1 MESKDKADQPC
12 MADWSL
18 LMSVLSFVIA
28 PPSRGEGQIKGAL
41 VTKIRF

>member
-1 MESKDKADQPC
+1 MESKAKADQPC

-28 PPSRGEGQIKGAL
+28 PPSWGEGQIKGAL
-41 VTKIRF
+41 VTQIRF